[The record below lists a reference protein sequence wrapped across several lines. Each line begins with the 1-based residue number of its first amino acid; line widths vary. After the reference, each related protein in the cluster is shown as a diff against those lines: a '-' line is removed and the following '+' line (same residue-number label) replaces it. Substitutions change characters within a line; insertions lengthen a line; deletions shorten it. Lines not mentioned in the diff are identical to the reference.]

1 MNVDNSLKNN
11 DIFKIFAALTIIVA
25 HSLNGVGKALTDELG
40 IIEERRNNG
49 QPLIQNGGQGE
60 GGNVQEPNQNLI
72 QESNPN
78 VIQNPRDLGK
88 ELDEIKKYNG
98 ANDDESYKAVKGFI
112 LRLVDFFE
120 NIKKLGVKK
129 TFQISSKLLDYS
141 LGKVVPKELI
151 NTPYSQLN
159 PQLSERLKLLTDNI
173 EQFTNDPEAKLQLE
187 LLTKAYTKAGLDI
200 TKAALPN
207 INGLFDE
214 LGNLASTTSRKMT
227 ETAVNTAVSS
237 MMAAV
242 ANIPVVGSLAI
253 AFIQGGE
260 LLKKGTMS
268 FFEVLNSA
276 QKVSGKVNGTIENIN
291 RAVDDLKGEIS
302 NVIRKEIEEKKKA
315 LSLPKGLPNVNSGI
329 SNVSPYTGGRYK
341 RKTNNKCNNR
351 TNKSKYSNT
360 KKNKTH
366 KGYKAS
372 SKIKNKIRNKMNKTY
387 RKQRLLIE
395 KRMKKSLKGFFK

>member
-25 HSLNGVGKALTDELG
+25 HSLNGVGKALTDEIG

-49 QPLIQNGGQGE
+49 QLNQFGGQGE
-60 GGNVQEPNQNLI
+60 GGNVQEPNTNLI
-72 QESNPN
+72 PNPN
-78 VIQNPRDLGK
+78 TNPTKLDE
-88 ELDEIKKYNG
+88 ELDKMKLLNG

-291 RAVDDLKGEIS
+291 RAVHDVEEQ
-302 NVIRKEIEEKKKA
+302 IRGFIEEELEKKKA
-315 LSLPKGLPNVNSGI
+315 ALSLPEGLPNVNSGI
-329 SNVSPYTGGRYK
+329 GNVTQYTGGRYK
-341 RKTNNKCNNR
+341 RKTNNKTNNR

>member
-25 HSLNGVGKALTDELG
+25 HSLNGVGKALTDEIG

-60 GGNVQEPNQNLI
+60 GGNVQEPNTNLI
-72 QESNPN
+72 PNPN
-78 VIQNPRDLGK
+78 TNPTKLDE
-88 ELDEIKKYNG
+88 ELDKMKLLNG

-291 RAVDDLKGEIS
+291 RAVHDVEEQ
-302 NVIRKEIEEKKKA
+302 IRGFIEEELEKKKA
-315 LSLPKGLPNVNSGI
+315 ALSLPEGLPNVNSGI
-329 SNVSPYTGGRYK
+329 GNVTQYTGGRYK
-341 RKTNNKCNNR
+341 RKTNNKTNNR

>member
-25 HSLNGVGKALTDELG
+25 HSLNGVGKALTDEIG

-60 GGNVQEPNQNLI
+60 GGNVQEPNTNLI
-72 QESNPN
+72 PNPN
-78 VIQNPRDLGK
+78 TNPTKLDE
-88 ELDEIKKYNG
+88 ELDKMKLLNG

-291 RAVDDLKGEIS
+291 RAVHDVEEQ
-302 NVIRKEIEEKKKA
+302 IRGFIEEELEKKKA
-315 LSLPKGLPNVNSGI
+315 ALSLPEGLPNVNSSIG
-329 SNVSPYTGGRYK
+329 NVTQYTGGRYK
-341 RKTNNKCNNR
+341 RKTNNKTNNR